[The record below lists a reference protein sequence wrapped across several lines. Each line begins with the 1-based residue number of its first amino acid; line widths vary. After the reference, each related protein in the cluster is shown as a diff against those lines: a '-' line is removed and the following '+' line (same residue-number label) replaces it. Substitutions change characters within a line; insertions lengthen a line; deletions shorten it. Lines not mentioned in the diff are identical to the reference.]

1 MTISDESSDDI
12 RYGSFESL
20 IERVRAD
27 FDDSVGARRI
37 KREVWKKA
45 CPRTGNKWPCAR
57 HELCTWCHNAFAR
70 KKAFELHNRHQMAT
84 RMKHLKLAGELTKTL
99 PGNWHKIR
107 SAPIWDQYKYFT
119 KRSRNKR
126 WMRYL
131 RDSGAVG
138 GIEFLEIT
146 QNSTTGAWN
155 LHSHDLLYSNIEDD
169 VQIRPTRKVE
179 ICSACGLET
188 DECENDSH
196 LVQPVST
203 KNLGG
208 TSYKLR
214 DYGWGQRYSWDPGV
228 NEEIAVGYLT
238 KLAYAAKP
246 IQFSTKVED
255 LGDLTRLFLSQRPR
269 MTRVWG
275 ELRFSAE
282 EREEWENTMDE
293 EER

>member
-1 MTISDESSDDI
+1 MSDYNEI

-20 IERVRAD
+20 IERVREE
-27 FDDSVGARRI
+27 FDLSVGGRRT
-37 KREVWKKA
+37 KRQVWKTA
-45 CPRTGNKWPCAR
+45 CPRSGNKWPCAR

-70 KKAFELHNRHQMAT
+70 KKAWELHERHQMAT
-84 RMKHLKLAGELTKTL
+84 RMKHLRLAGELTKTL

-107 SAPIWDQYKYFT
+107 SAPIWDQYIYFT

-126 WMRYL
+126 WMKFL
-131 RDSGAVG
+131 RTSGAVG

-146 QNSTTGAWN
+146 QNSTTGKWN
-155 LHSHDLLYSNIEDD
+155 LHSHDLLYSYVDED
-169 VQIRPTRKVE
+169 VSIRPTRKVQL
-179 ICSACGLET
+179 CSACGKST
-188 DECENDSH
+188 DECQDDRH
-196 LVQPVST
+196 LVQPVTT

-208 TSYKLR
+208 SLNQLR
-214 DYGWGQRYSWDPGV
+214 DFGWGQRYSYDPGV

-246 IQFSTKVED
+246 IQFSTKIED
-255 LGDLTRLFLSQRPR
+255 LGDLSRLFLTTRPR

-275 ELRFSAE
+275 ELRFSAD
-282 EREEWENTMDE
+282 ERNEWENIMDE